1 MTTNIRVQT
10 GDSAR
15 VKARSPISRR
25 NLVKGTGAL
34 VVWFSLSACAGPSPS
49 AKPTVASAPGT
60 PPAPPTAPTQTPVHV
75 VPTVVPQFRAAGAG
89 TALDSWL
96 AIDQDSKVTA
106 FSGKVELGTGVQT
119 ALAQIVADELA
130 VPFANVTMIMGDT
143 NRTPNEGYTAGSQ
156 TIQVGGAALRDAAA
170 EARRFLLDLAAK
182 QFAVAAAQLTVKAGV
197 ISVHGNA
204 GKTVSYGALLGG
216 KHFNQVVPDK
226 VQTESPGAYTVVG
239 KSIPRVDLPGKLTG
253 PWPYVQN
260 LRIPGMLHG
269 RVIHPA
275 GIGATLES
283 VDESTVQ
290 GLPGL
295 VKVVRNGN
303 FLGVVAEREE
313 QAIALAQTLKATWK
327 LASNLPKQ
335 SDLATFL
342 KTQSTQDKTVLAIG
356 DAAAA
361 INGTEQ
367 SLSATYF
374 WPYQAHASIGP
385 SCAVADVK
393 TDSATIWSSTQGVF
407 PLRGA
412 LAQLLGMPSDNV
424 RVIHQEGAGCYG
436 HNGFDDVAADA
447 ALLSKEV
454 GKPVRVQWMRADEFI
469 WEPKGPPMVIEVR
482 GGLDQHGNVLGWD
495 YGVWTPTHST
505 RPGGMAGNLLAG
517 QLTQPPAPPAKNG
530 FAGGDRNAPTNYDF
544 KNNHVVVHWV
554 KDSPL
559 RPSAL
564 RSLGGAANS
573 FANESFMD
581 ELAATAK
588 VDPIEFRLRHLADPR
603 AIAVIKEAA
612 KLAHWQ
618 SRPSPRTRNGSGVTT
633 GRGIS
638 FMQYENHLTYVAV
651 VAEVQVDQS
660 TGQTRVQ
667 RLSVAH
673 DCGLII
679 NPDGLRNQI
688 EGNCIQATSRALKE
702 QVNFSPSTVTSV
714 DWETYPILT
723 FPEVPDV
730 QISLI
735 DHPDQPA
742 WGIGEATT
750 ENIAPAIANAI
761 FDATGARVRSVPF
774 SAAQVKAALG
784 G

>member
-1 MTTNIRVQT
+1 
-10 GDSAR
+10 
-15 VKARSPISRR
+15 
-25 NLVKGTGAL
+25 
-34 VVWFSLSACAGPSPS
+34 
-49 AKPTVASAPGT
+49 
-60 PPAPPTAPTQTPVHV
+60 
-75 VPTVVPQFRAAGAG
+75 
-89 TALDSWL
+89 
-96 AIDQDSKVTA
+96 
-106 FSGKVELGTGVQT
+106 
-119 ALAQIVADELA
+119 
-130 VPFANVTMIMGDT
+130 
-143 NRTPNEGYTAGSQ
+143 
-156 TIQVGGAALRDAAA
+156 
-170 EARRFLLDLAAK
+170 
-182 QFAVAAAQLTVKAGV
+182 
-197 ISVHGNA
+197 
-204 GKTVSYGALLGG
+204 VSYGALVGG
-216 KHFNQVVPDK
+216 SQFNHVVPDK
-226 VQTESPGAYTVVG
+226 VQTESSNRYTVVG
-239 KSIPRVDLPGKLTG
+239 KSVPRVDLPGKLTG

-260 LRIPGMLHG
+260 LRVPGMVHG

-283 VDESTVQ
+283 VDESTLQ

-303 FLGVVAEREE
+303 FLGVIAEREE
-313 QAIALAQTLKATWK
+313 QAIALAQKLNVTWK
-327 LASNLPKQ
+327 LTSNLPKPEE
-335 SDLATFL
+335 LASYL
-342 KTQSTQDKTVLAIG
+342 KNQTTEDKTLLAIG
-356 DAAAA
+356 NATAA
-361 INGTEQ
+361 IDGTEQ
-367 SLSATYF
+367 SLTASYF

-393 TDSATIWSSTQGVF
+393 ADSATVWSSTQGVF
-407 PLRGA
+407 PLQGA
-412 LAQLLGMPSDNV
+412 LAQLLGMPADKV

-436 HNGFDDVAADA
+436 HNGFDDAAADA
-447 ALLSKEV
+447 ALLSKAA
-454 GKPVRVQWMRADEFI
+454 GKPVRVQWMRADEFV
-469 WEPKGPPMVIEVR
+469 WEPKGPPMLIELR
-482 GGLDQHGNVLGWD
+482 GGLDQHGTVVGWD

-505 RPGGMAGNLLAG
+505 RPGGQAGNLLAG
-517 QLTQPPAPPAKNG
+517 QLIQPPAPPATNG
-530 FAGGDRNAPTNYDF
+530 FGGGDRNAQTNYNF

-581 ELAATAK
+581 ELAAAAN
-588 VDPIEFRLRHLADPR
+588 VDPIEFRLRHLSNLR

-612 KLAHWQ
+612 KLAKWQ
-618 SRPSPRTRNGSGVTT
+618 SRPSPAPKNSSGVAT

-660 TGQTRVQ
+660 TGQTKLQ
-667 RLSVAH
+667 RISVAH

-688 EGNCIQATSRALKE
+688 EGNCIQAASRALKE
-702 QVNFSPSTVTSV
+702 QVTFSPSTVTSV
-714 DWETYPILT
+714 DWESYPILT
-723 FPEVPDV
+723 FPEIPDV

-742 WGIGEATT
+742 WGVGEATT

-761 FDATGARVRSVPF
+761 FDATGARVRSIPMTP
-774 SAAQVKAALG
+774 AQVKAAIG